1 MLVKPTRSSHRRVRG
16 NKAWEWG
23 GGFFKTGR
31 RAAGQERHLS
41 GSRLKLHASR
51 LTPQHVP
58 CGGGDDLTE
67 QNHARLDQ
75 VLQYVCEAWTGN
87 TGDQGTRGM
96 RTEPDEETNGRVQST
111 LGVVHD

>member
-1 MLVKPTRSSHRRVRG
+1 MLVKPAHSSHRRVRG

-31 RAAGQERHLS
+31 RACGQEKRDI
-41 GSRLKLHASR
+41 SRAHASR

-67 QNHARLDQ
+67 PNYAKLDQ
-75 VLQYVCEAWTGN
+75 VLCMRSMDREHGRSGN
-87 TGDQGTRGM
+87 QGVEDRA
-96 RTEPDEETNGRVQST
+96 R
-111 LGVVHD
+111 